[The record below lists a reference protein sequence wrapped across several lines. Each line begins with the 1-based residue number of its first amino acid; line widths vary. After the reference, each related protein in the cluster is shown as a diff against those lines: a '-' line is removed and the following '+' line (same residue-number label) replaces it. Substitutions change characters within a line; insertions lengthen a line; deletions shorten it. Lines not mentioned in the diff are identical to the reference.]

1 MHCTRRW
8 SNLLCCSLSSL
19 KTLSM
24 YGIYLDKISGSIGQL
39 TALRSLRMLVAPSR
53 AQHMA
58 PLRLPPETAQL
69 AGTLQRLSFCSKE
82 VPSELTA
89 LQSLSRLSVG
99 GLVYSDAVGTQVN
112 I

>member
-1 MHCTRRW
+1 MWRW
-8 SNLLCCSLSSL
+8 SSSLCCSLSSL
-19 KTLSM
+19 TTLSM

-39 TALRSLRMLVAPSR
+39 TALRSLRMLVSQSR
-53 AQHMA
+53 ASQMA

-69 AGTLQRLSFCSKE
+69 AASLQRLSFCSKE
-82 VPSELTA
+82 VPPELTA

-99 GLVYSDAVGTQVN
+99 GLVYSDAVGSQVM